1 MAAPRLRVQS
11 SPPSG
16 SQLARTAQQ
25 VSDEV
30 ELYHRTY
37 TTLLR
42 SSGETLLRVLEPSHR
57 SMTSSLHALAGSE
70 ELDLGAFLYSI
81 RRLPDEVATA
91 RVIVMGQEVEVF
103 ARAGIGPLD
112 DWTPLEAPA
121 RRRRWFDDGKGT
133 MAVLLASASDL
144 DDLIPTLVAYQI
156 EWNKLRLRLRSADWP
171 RPGEAPEPAECA
183 AVLGGVEDD
192 WVQLAEAWGEAFAER
207 LERLAAER
215 LNLRIRMLGGSSVG
229 YARMTRRWWAPV
241 RAALAERALEDR
253 PMYFVSSNPHS
264 MVNLVSGTARRREDE
279 VTAWVEEDGPDDLRA
294 ELAAFRDGR
303 TDGSWENFLYFSARD
318 FFEAQPE
325 ELRERRSE
333 EERALGITHISSR
346 TALRVSAQVIA
357 LDSLDPRWLDPRLGD
372 VDAEKL
378 ARCPAVIVNIEY
390 PLGLAAYNILR
401 EITEAHDTL
410 RGVYIL
416 GKAATLNADVGDVMI
431 SSVIH
436 DEHSGS
442 TYWLDNAFS
451 VNDIAPYLMFGSG
464 LDNQRAVTVKST
476 FLQNREYLDFYYR
489 EAFTV
494 VEMEAGPY
502 CNAVYEVADVDRYPV
517 GEAVNFSKLPIDFG
531 IIHYASDTPYTQ
543 ARTLGARGLS
553 YYGMD
558 STYASSLAI
567 VRRILSLEG
576 LIED

>member
-1 MAAPRLRVQS
+1 M
-11 SPPSG
+11 
-16 SQLARTAQQ
+16 
-25 VSDEV
+25 
-30 ELYHRTY
+30 
-37 TTLLR
+37 
-42 SSGETLLRVLEPSHR
+42 
-57 SMTSSLHALAGSE
+57 
-70 ELDLGAFLYSI
+70 
-81 RRLPDEVATA
+81 
-91 RVIVMGQEVEVF
+91 
-103 ARAGIGPLD
+103 
-112 DWTPLEAPA
+112 
-121 RRRRWFDDGKGT
+121 
-133 MAVLLASASDL
+133 
-144 DDLIPTLVAYQI
+144 
-156 EWNKLRLRLRSADWP
+156 
-171 RPGEAPEPAECA
+171 
-183 AVLGGVEDD
+183 LGGTEDD
-192 WVQLAEAWGEAFAER
+192 WLQLVRGLGRGVRARGCSGWR
-207 LERLAAER
+207 RER
-215 LNLRIRMLGGSSVG
+215 LNLRVRMLGGSSVG
-229 YARMTRRWWAPV
+229 YARMTRHWWAPV
-241 RAALAERALEDR
+241 RATLAEHALDDR

-264 MVNLVSGTARRREDE
+264 MVNLLSGTARRREDE
-279 VTAWVEEDGPDDLRA
+279 VTAWVEADGPDDLRA

-318 FFEAQPE
+318 FFEAQPP
-325 ELRERRSE
+325 RRCGSARSE
-333 EERALGITHISSR
+333 EERAVGITHISSR

-372 VDAEKL
+372 VDAERL

-502 CNAVYEVADVDRYPV
+502 CNAVYEIADVDRYPV

-567 VRRILSLEG
+567 LRRVLTLEGYSRPKRAAGPEYDRLYGRLAAVADPRRGVRRRRDRDARASSSRRSPAAPRSPPS
-576 LIED
+576 

>member
-1 MAAPRLRVQS
+1 VAAPRLRVPN
-11 SPPSG
+11 SPPAASP
-16 SQLARTAQQ
+16 LARRAQQ

-57 SMTSSLHALAGSE
+57 SMSSSLHALAGSE
-70 ELDLGAFLYSI
+70 ELDLGAFLYAI
-81 RRLPDEVATA
+81 RRLPDEVAGA

-103 ARAGIGPLD
+103 ARHSVGPLE

-121 RRRRWFDDGKGT
+121 RRRRWYDDGNGT

-156 EWNKLRLRLRSADWP
+156 EWNKLRLRLRGADWP

-192 WVQLAEAWGEAFAER
+192 WLQLSEAWGEQFPER
-207 LERLAAER
+207 LDALASSR

-241 RAALAERALEDR
+241 RGVMAEHALDDR

-279 VTAWVEEDGPDDLRA
+279 VTAWVETDGPDDLRA

-318 FFEAQPE
+318 FFEAQPAE
-325 ELRERRSE
+325 MKERRSE
-333 EERALGITHISSR
+333 EERALGISHISSR

-372 VDAEKL
+372 VDAERL

-451 VNDIAPYLMFGSG
+451 VNDIAPYLVFGSG

-517 GEAVNFSKLPIDFG
+517 E
-531 IIHYASDTPYTQ
+531 
-543 ARTLGARGLS
+543 
-553 YYGMD
+553 
-558 STYASSLAI
+558 
-567 VRRILSLEG
+567 RR
-576 LIED
+576 